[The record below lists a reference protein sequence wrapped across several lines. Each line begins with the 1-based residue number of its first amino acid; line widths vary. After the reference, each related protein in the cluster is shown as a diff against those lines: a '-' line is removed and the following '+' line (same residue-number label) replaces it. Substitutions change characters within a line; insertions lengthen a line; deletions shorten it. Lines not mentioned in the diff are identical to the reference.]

1 MTWRH
6 FQQFIYAVACGV
18 IFITR
23 QLQANASDFYRD
35 RIISGQFGSTLKVLV
50 GTSFVTALL
59 SSFCRQQVIH
69 YRLFCMIGVFRHQ
82 LFNLLIIAFCQLEQR
97 LLRLLTGATTL
108 PTDKPSAGMRASAE
122 NSAQQP
128 FNRKQDDHCDDQND
142 HQTRHAGFDIV
153 IIRLDQ
159 YVALMTGNHWTDNDP
174 GD

>member
-18 IFITR
+18 IFITC

-82 LFNLLIIAFCQLEQR
+82 LFNL
-97 LLRLLTGATTL
+97 
-108 PTDKPSAGMRASAE
+108 
-122 NSAQQP
+122 
-128 FNRKQDDHCDDQND
+128 

-159 YVALMTGNHWTDNDP
+159 YVALVTGNHWTDNDP
-174 GD
+174 GDQ